1 MYSSRNIENSN
12 IRQNWGVQ
20 VSVIL
25 LFVFE
30 IWKKILNSELHFSHF
45 SGLFF
50 EKHLRYIKL
59 SEHFVSF
66 TKMNLTHLLKV

>member
-1 MYSSRNIENSN
+1 MYSPRNTENSN
-12 IRQNWGVQ
+12 IRQNRGVQ

-25 LFVFE
+25 LFVVGNL
-30 IWKKILNSELHFSHF
+30 KILNSGHYFSHF